1 MIEELKKIV
10 TEEKDA
16 IRRQYKAE
24 IKAVF
29 GSYARGDFHADS
41 DLDLL
46 VDVDVGATLLDLVGL
61 QHFLED
67 RLGCKVD
74 VVTRRSVDRV
84 EAMENL
90 CPCHVR
96 KSIDKVWVALYK
108 RLALVC
114 EACEAA

>member
-1 MIEELKKIV
+1 MIEKIKRIV
-10 TEEKDA
+10 AEESEE

-46 VDVDVGATLLDLVGL
+46 VDLDAGADLLHIVGL

-74 VVTRRSVDRV
+74 VVPRESLREELRASVFS
-84 EAMENL
+84 EAIYL
-90 CPCHVR
+90 
-96 KSIDKVWVALYK
+96 
-108 RLALVC
+108 
-114 EACEAA
+114 